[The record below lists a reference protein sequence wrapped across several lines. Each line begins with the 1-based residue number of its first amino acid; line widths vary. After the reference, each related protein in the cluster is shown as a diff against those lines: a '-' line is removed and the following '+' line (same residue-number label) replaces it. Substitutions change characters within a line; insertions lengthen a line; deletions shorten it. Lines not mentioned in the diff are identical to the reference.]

1 MIKKSWN
8 LFVEDF
14 ADIFDFWTVIQFI
27 DVIWYSIELIFHSL
41 AGVLITAL
49 ANFLNLRET
58 YG

>member
-14 ADIFDFWTVIQFI
+14 ADIFDFWIVIQSI
-27 DVIWYSIELIFHSL
+27 DVIRYFIESIFHSL

-49 ANFLNLRET
+49 ANFLNSRET